1 MLERSSKH
9 KLGVKASKKA
19 RQDWGGG
26 AAGASP
32 VPESFCLSSDCIQ
45 VDPPD
50 RPPDIPSEDLDFL
63 DSSTSYKNLT
73 LKFHK
78 YCPFS

>member
-1 MLERSSKH
+1 MGDWPGPPRS
-9 KLGVKASKKA
+9 L
-19 RQDWGGG
+19 
-26 AAGASP
+26 SP
-32 VPESFCLSSDCIQ
+32 SRDYLSSDCIQ

-50 RPPDIPSEDLDFL
+50 RPPDIPIEDLDLL

-78 YCPFS
+78 YCPFLLGPIPGGAQGSS